1 MPFLRVINA
10 NQDTNVSVSKDDRV
24 IKTVPYDYEVITGY
38 TTGLGGQQLGGTKI
52 TQYGLQIFY
61 LENGNL

>member
-10 NQDTNVSVSKDDRV
+10 NQDTDVPVTTSDLI

-38 TTGLGGQQLGGTKI
+38 TTGIGGQRLGGTKV

-61 LENGNL
+61 LENGA